1 MRLPLLLLLTGRRG
15 RREARRELSGR
26 LVNVYVESAETLRRD
41 FVRGRLPDLLWRS
54 ARSSVLIG
62 DAQLGNQVIRLAQSL
77 VRDPPKIPRSK
88 ALRMRHDPEDLLR
101 RLETRHDEDLVE
113 QMLAHALA
121 AIAIEV
127 VLAKNA
133 RWSRERPDD
142 SAVLAQVSPVATLF
156 VTRLVRADS
165 HGARV
170 DAAHQL
176 VDFLRDRR
184 RRTVREVSYA
194 DASAALA
201 SSTLSLWA

>member
-1 MRLPLLLLLTGRRG
+1 
-15 RREARRELSGR
+15 
-26 LVNVYVESAETLRRD
+26 
-41 FVRGRLPDLLWRS
+41 
-54 ARSSVLIG
+54 
-62 DAQLGNQVIRLAQSL
+62 
-77 VRDPPKIPRSK
+77 
-88 ALRMRHDPEDLLR
+88 
-101 RLETRHDEDLVE
+101 
-113 QMLAHALA
+113 MLAHALA